1 MNQNQ
6 NKLFNDV
13 EKKTG
18 VNKNQIFDLVN
29 SLQGANLQD
38 EKTVRRMIQQVS
50 QIANKSISKQK
61 EDRLVKAIINK
72 NVPNLA
78 VIMEMLSGK

>member
-1 MNQNQ
+1 MNQ
-6 NKLFNDV
+6 NKLLNDV

-18 VNKNQIFDLVN
+18 VTKNQIFDLVN

-38 EKTVRRMIQQVS
+38 EKTVRRMINQIS
-50 QIANKSISKQK
+50 HIANKPISKEK

-78 VIMEMLSGK
+78 VIAELLSSK